1 MAGSP
6 TWSGWLSGLLS
17 GLQAM
22 FPPEVGS
29 HEAILEEDRA
39 GALLSKELRKPA
51 AQQDAELVHTLRV
64 KYRRKQLANLQVG
77 G

>member
-29 HEAILEEDRA
+29 HEAILDEDRV

-51 AQQDAELVHTLRV
+51 AQQDAELLRV